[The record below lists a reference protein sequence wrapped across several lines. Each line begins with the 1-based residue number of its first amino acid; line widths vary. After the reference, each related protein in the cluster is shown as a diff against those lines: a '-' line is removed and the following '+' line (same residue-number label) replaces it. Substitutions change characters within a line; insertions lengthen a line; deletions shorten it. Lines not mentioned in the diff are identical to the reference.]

1 MVISSLTHF
10 LKTSS
15 EEEFLVSLEI
25 LKQNVRCV
33 VEHSE
38 TLPSGLIQSTQ
49 W

>member
-15 EEEFLVSLEI
+15 EEECLVSLEI

-38 TLPSGLIQSTQ
+38 TLPNGLTQSTQ